1 MHIFNAGGSAR
12 WGPVPFM
19 KKLTELGQGVEGI
32 VVKTKLD
39 EGEENRLADL
49 GLRRGSTVKV
59 LYGGTDESIL
69 IAVGD
74 GHIGVNY
81 DVANKIYVH

>member
-1 MHIFNAGGSAR
+1 MSTSSI
-12 WGPVPFM
+12 

-49 GLRRGSTVKV
+49 GLRRASTVKV

-74 GHIGVNY
+74 GRIGVNY

>member
-1 MHIFNAGGSAR
+1 MSTSSI
-12 WGPVPFM
+12 

-74 GHIGVNY
+74 GRIGVNY
-81 DVANKIYVH
+81 DVAHKIYVH

>member
-1 MHIFNAGGSAR
+1 MSTSSI
-12 WGPVPFM
+12 
-19 KKLTELGQGVEGI
+19 KKLNELGQGVEGI

-74 GHIGVNY
+74 GRIGVNY

>member
-1 MHIFNAGGSAR
+1 MSTSSI
-12 WGPVPFM
+12 

-49 GLRRGSTVKV
+49 GLRRGATVKV

-74 GHIGVNY
+74 GRIGVNY

>member
-1 MHIFNAGGSAR
+1 MSTSSI
-12 WGPVPFM
+12 

-49 GLRRGSTVKV
+49 
-59 LYGGTDESIL
+59 
-69 IAVGD
+69 
-74 GHIGVNY
+74 
-81 DVANKIYVH
+81 ANKIYVH

>member
-1 MHIFNAGGSAR
+1 MSTSSI
-12 WGPVPFM
+12 

-39 EGEENRLADL
+39 EGEANRLADL

-74 GHIGVNY
+74 GRIGVNY

>member
-1 MHIFNAGGSAR
+1 MSTSSI
-12 WGPVPFM
+12 

-74 GHIGVNY
+74 GRIGVNY
-81 DVANKIYVH
+81 DVANKFMFIKGNHHYVA

>member
-1 MHIFNAGGSAR
+1 MSTSSI
-12 WGPVPFM
+12 

-49 GLRRGSTVKV
+49 GLRRGSTEKV
-59 LYGGTDESIL
+59 LDGGTDESIL

-74 GHIGVNY
+74 GRIGVNY

>member
-1 MHIFNAGGSAR
+1 MSTSSI
-12 WGPVPFM
+12 

-39 EGEENRLADL
+39 GEENRLADL

-74 GHIGVNY
+74 GRIGVNY

>member
-1 MHIFNAGGSAR
+1 MSTSSI
-12 WGPVPFM
+12 
-19 KKLTELGQGVEGI
+19 KTLTELGQGVEGI

-74 GHIGVNY
+74 GRIGVNY

>member
-1 MHIFNAGGSAR
+1 MSTAI
-12 WGPVPFM
+12 
-19 KKLTELGQGVEGI
+19 KKLTELAPGVQAV

-49 GLRRGSTVKV
+49 GMRRGCTVRV
-59 LYGGTDESIL
+59 LYGGTDQSIL

-74 GHIGVNY
+74 GRIGVNY
-81 DVANKIYVH
+81 DVADKIYVH

>member
-1 MHIFNAGGSAR
+1 MSTSSI
-12 WGPVPFM
+12 

-74 GHIGVNY
+74 GLIGVNY